1 MSGTFEFSPSNI
13 SEKNIYSLLNM
24 VFKVSFTP
32 DLTTPTDALES
43 VTITTTGQDQSVI
56 LTNGTNSASVTGQ
69 YTLALFPSTEIKYV
83 DKGKSD
89 KTQTP
94 VVVNGTESVPD
105 FKEIISVKP
114 DPTQKI
120 SISYTVTAK
129 SVDGSSESKTYT
141 HDVIQTYNNL
151 KDWLL
156 DYFENKY
163 EV

>member
-1 MSGTFEFSPSNI
+1 MSGTFEFSPENI
-13 SEKNIYSLLNM
+13 SHKEIYNELLM
-24 VFKVSFTP
+24 VFSVSFTP
-32 DLTTPTDALES
+32 DLTTPTDSLES

-56 LTNGTNSASVTGQ
+56 LTNGINSASVTGQ

-89 KTQTP
+89 KTQAP
-94 VVVNGTESVPD
+94 VVVNGTEGVPNH
-105 FKEIISVKP
+105 KEIISVKP

-141 HDVIQTYNNL
+141 HEVIQTYDNL
-151 KDWLL
+151 RDWLL
-156 DYFENKY
+156 EYFENKY
-163 EV
+163 EE